1 MKNIGLNIS
10 DIKNVYRGVKHKA
23 LISIEEERYE
33 DALYWVRQCASIA
46 QQFNWIYAD
55 DEIEEILKKI
65 SLKLIPHCKNEY
77 KPVKNRVVLYDDFC
91 RSFILALQYLDA
103 LLS

>member
-23 LISIEEERYE
+23 LISTEEGRYE

-55 DEIEEILKKI
+55 EELEDIFYRFIEYEE
-65 SLKLIPHCKNEY
+65 SVYENY
-77 KPVKNRVVLYDDFC
+77 N
-91 RSFILALQYLDA
+91 
-103 LLS
+103 